1 MLLNMSL
8 TIRKVTP
15 EDAEFMK
22 FALRESTPLLEEDI
36 LSSVEMILVESLP
49 GGDPVLIAEEDGERV
64 GVHLTVV
71 NRRGMAYERG
81 IATGYCTY
89 VRPESR
95 CMGVA
100 TRLREESFKILKQLG
115 VKTVMGSVVVGNEAG
130 LRSLLNTGTKIAA
143 YVVVRHI

>member
-1 MLLNMSL
+1 MGI

-15 EDAEFMK
+15 EDSEFMK

-36 LSSVEMILVESLP
+36 VSSVKMILEEALP
-49 GGDPVLIAEEDGERV
+49 SGDPVLIAEEDGELA

-89 VRPESR
+89 VRPQSR
-95 CMGVA
+95 RKGIA
-100 TRLREESFKILKQLG
+100 TQLREECFKILKQLG

-130 LRSLLNTGTKIAA
+130 LRSLLNTGTQLAA